1 VPRQVAE
8 ARGAFT
14 VFCNWEDP
22 ACRLEVLPPSD
33 QLQRELVDNYRMPLQ
48 HARQL
53 SSRVDGERT
62 ARLIAED
69 ERDHLRSERDALEH
83 QLRHIKKLLEV
94 ALEATVV

>member
-1 VPRQVAE
+1 MAE
-8 ARGAFT
+8 ARGSYT
-14 VFCNWEDP
+14 VFCSWEDP
-22 ACRLEVLPPSD
+22 ACRLETLPPSD
-33 QLQRELVDNYRMPLQ
+33 QLQRELVDNYRMPVQ

-94 ALEATVV
+94 ALEATVVV